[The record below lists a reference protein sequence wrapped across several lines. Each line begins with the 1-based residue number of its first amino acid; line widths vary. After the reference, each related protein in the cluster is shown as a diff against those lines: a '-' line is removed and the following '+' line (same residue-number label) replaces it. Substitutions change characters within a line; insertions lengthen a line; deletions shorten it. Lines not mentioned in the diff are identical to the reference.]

1 MIVWGQDDEEQ
12 TLEEGTPSLEE
23 SSESWRTRYELG
35 AGDVLEIRMF
45 GKPKSRRERIAV
57 TPDGYITYLEVSNF
71 PVAGLTIDEARQAL
85 EDALREFYRAPKVIM
100 VPYSLNSKRY
110 TILGKVKR
118 RGVYP
123 LDRPMTLIEAIARS
137 EGIEIGLFE
146 HRAVELADYERSF
159 IVRNKQRLPV
169 NFSELFLQGDL
180 AQNVPLEPGDYIFL
194 ASSVSND
201 YYVLGAVASPGFQGF
216 SVGATVVTA
225 ISKRGGF
232 LPTAYREKVLV
243 VRGSLSKP
251 KVHVVNMEAILNG
264 KEKSFKLEP
273 KDIVYVSNRPWA
285 KLEDIIDRATLTF
298 METAAST
305 WTNAN
310 IPAIINRRLLPDT
323 DWADDNN
330 N

>member
-1 MIVWGQDDEEQ
+1 MLGWPVWGQVEPVADEAAAV
-12 TLEEGTPSLEE
+12 
-23 SSESWRTRYELG
+23 SWRDRYELG
-35 AGDVLEIRMF
+35 AGDILDIRLF
-45 GKPKSRRERIAV
+45 GKPTSEREKVAV
-57 TPDGYITYLEVSNF
+57 TPDGKITYLEITNF
-71 PVAGLTIDEARQAL
+71 PVSGLTIDECRNVL
-85 EDALREFYRAPKVIM
+85 EDALRQYHREPKVIM
-100 VPYSLNSKRY
+100 TPRALNSKRY

-123 LDRPMTLIEAIARS
+123 LNRPMTLIEAIARS

-159 IVRNKQRLPV
+159 IVRGQERLPV
-169 NFSELFLQGDL
+169 DFSKLFLEGDL
-180 AQNVPLEPGDYIFL
+180 AQNVDLEPGDYIFL

-201 YYVLGAVASPGFQGF
+201 FYVLGAVGAPGFQGF

-225 ISKRGGF
+225 IAKRGGF

-243 VRGSLSKP
+243 VRGSLNEP
-251 KVHVVNMEAILNG
+251 QVHVVNVEAIVNG
-264 KEKSFKLEP
+264 REKSFKLEP

-285 KLEDIIDRATLTF
+285 KLEDILDRATLTF

-310 IPAIINRRLLPDT
+310 IPAIINRRLLPET
-323 DWADDNN
+323 DWVNDDNN